1 MFVPISATSAGVC
14 ATPMV
19 QTATPCEVHMRLH
32 QPIACVHSKRHPD
45 TSTCVRTPGLP
56 GFIHVSSALRLPAR
70 LLSTSRSLKFLTSAN
85 TQNWPRE
92 ALQAELSRHGGDLW
106 DDETQ
111 GELVGCVGICILA
124 RAVQLSARP
133 SVRTVCAQRGGCAD
147 VPRACTFALYRFPLL
162 PWSLLT
168 LP

>member
-1 MFVPISATSAGVC
+1 MAATSG
-14 ATPMV
+14 T
-19 QTATPCEVHMRLH
+19 TKL
-32 QPIACVHSKRHPD
+32 K
-45 TSTCVRTPGLP
+45 VRW
-56 GFIHVSSALRLPAR
+56 A
-70 LLSTSRSLKFLTSAN
+70 
-85 TQNWPRE
+85 
-92 ALQAELSRHGGDLW
+92 
-106 DDETQ
+106 
-111 GELVGCVGICILA
+111 LVGCVGICILA

>member
-111 GELVGCVGICILA
+111 GEMG
-124 RAVQLSARP
+124 
-133 SVRTVCAQRGGCAD
+133 
-147 VPRACTFALYRFPLL
+147 
-162 PWSLLT
+162 W
-168 LP
+168 